1 MSSFFVHKKFR
12 ITTVGYNWFFCGN
25 MVSYLII
32 KENERMIV
40 LRSQIYN
47 REYRWMELVAW
58 AMHVFAAIFG
68 SFAKVLLFLF
78 LPISLLESVILER
91 MSRAQGYLLHIDAAM
106 GPSQTQMQEML
117 NMMANLLTQEF
128 LLYAVAMFLQPVG
141 AIAIAKMT
149 KQYIDGEKVE
159 AGKAISE
166 GLNHMPA
173 ILITGFI
180 YGALVLLGSFVIV
193 PGVYF
198 GIAWG
203 LYIYCIAFEEKK
215 GWDALRSSKALVQG
229 KWWRTFG
236 YLFLLGCVSVLWNSV
251 FELICSFFGEGM
263 MKNIV
268 YQFLCYIS
276 VGFVTVGECLLYLNR
291 KAVADG
297 ACVFDTGFV
306 NAYTAEEEEQPA
318 EPVEGTVDGLTE
330 EQTEETVLLEEK
342 KNENENK

>member
-1 MSSFFVHKKFR
+1 MA
-12 ITTVGYNWFFCGN
+12 
-25 MVSYLII
+25 L
-32 KENERMIV
+32 
-40 LRSQIYN
+40 
-47 REYRWMELVAW
+47 
-58 AMHVFAAIFG
+58 HVFSAMFG
-68 SFAKVLLFLF
+68 SFLKVLVFLF

-91 MSRAQGYLLHIDAAM
+91 MNQAQGYLLHIDATM

-117 NMMANLLTQEF
+117 NMLMNLLTQEF

-141 AIAIAKMT
+141 AIAIAKMV
-149 KQYIDGEKVE
+149 KQYMDGEKVQ

-166 GLNHMPA
+166 ALNHMPA

-193 PGVYF
+193 PGIYF

-203 LYIYCIAFEEKK
+203 LYTCCIAFEEKK

-236 YLFLLGCVSVLWNSV
+236 YLLLLACVSVLWNSV

-263 MKNIV
+263 ITNMV

-276 VGFVTVGECLLYLNR
+276 VGFVAVGECLLYLNR

-297 ACVFDTGFV
+297 ACVFGTGFV
-306 NAYTAEEEEQPA
+306 NAATAKTEDLPA
-318 EPVEGTVDGLTE
+318 EPVEGTVDGVAE
-330 EQTEETVLLEEK
+330 DQTEETGLREEK
-342 KNENENK
+342 KDESENK

>member
-1 MSSFFVHKKFR
+1 MRNEIYHRELKW
-12 ITTVGYNWFFCGN
+12 IE
-25 MVSYLII
+25 LI
-32 KENERMIV
+32 
-40 LRSQIYN
+40 
-47 REYRWMELVAW
+47 AG

-68 SFAKVLLFLF
+68 SFAKVLLFIF
-78 LPISLLESVILER
+78 LPISLLDSVILER
-91 MSRAQGYLLHIDAAM
+91 MVQAQGYLLHIDSTM
-106 GPSQTQMQEML
+106 GPSQTQIQEML
-117 NMMANLLTQEF
+117 YILGNLLTQEL

-141 AIAIAKMT
+141 VIAVAKMV
-149 KQYIDGEKVE
+149 KQYIDGEKIE

-166 GLNHMPA
+166 ALNQMPA
-173 ILITGFI
+173 ILITGFL
-180 YGALVLLGSFVIV
+180 YGVLVLLGSFVIV

-203 LYIYCIAFEEKK
+203 LYTCCIAFEEKK

-306 NAYTAEEEEQPA
+306 NAYAAEEEEQPA
-318 EPVEGTVDGLTE
+318 ESVEGTVDGLME

>member
-1 MSSFFVHKKFR
+1 
-12 ITTVGYNWFFCGN
+12 
-25 MVSYLII
+25 
-32 KENERMIV
+32 
-40 LRSQIYN
+40 
-47 REYRWMELVAW
+47 MELAAE
-58 AMHVFAAIFG
+58 AMHIFAAIFG
-68 SFAKVLLFLF
+68 SFVKVLLFIF

-91 MSRAQGYLLHIDAAM
+91 MNQAQGYLLHIDATM
-106 GPSQTQMQEML
+106 GFSQAQMQEML
-117 NMMANLLTQEF
+117 NMMVNLLTQEF
-128 LLYAVAMFLQPVG
+128 LLYAVTMFLQPVG
-141 AIAIAKMT
+141 VIAIAKMT
-149 KQYIDGEKVE
+149 KQYIEGEKIE

-166 GLNHMPA
+166 ALNHMPA

-203 LYIYCIAFEEKK
+203 LYTYCIAFEEKK

-251 FELICSFFGEGM
+251 FDLICSFFGEGM
-263 MKNIV
+263 LQNIV

-291 KAVADG
+291 KAVAEG
-297 ACVFDTGFV
+297 ACVFGTGIMDTR
-306 NAYTAEEEEQPA
+306 AAEAEDLPA
-318 EPVEGTVDGLTE
+318 EPVEGTVDGVTE
-330 EQTEETVLLEEK
+330 DQTEETGLLEEK
-342 KNENENK
+342 KDEKENK

>member
-1 MSSFFVHKKFR
+1 
-12 ITTVGYNWFFCGN
+12 
-25 MVSYLII
+25 
-32 KENERMIV
+32 
-40 LRSQIYN
+40 
-47 REYRWMELVAW
+47 MELIAG

-68 SFAKVLLFLF
+68 SFAKVLLFIF

-91 MSRAQGYLLHIDAAM
+91 MTQAQLWLLHVDGNMAV
-106 GPSQTQMQEML
+106 SQTQMQEML
-117 NMMANLLTQEF
+117 QMLGNLLTQEF

-141 AIAIAKMT
+141 VIAIAKMV
-149 KQYIDGEKVE
+149 KQYIDGERIE

-203 LYIYCIAFEEKK
+203 LYTCCIAFEDKK

-236 YLFLLGCVSVLWNSV
+236 YLFLLACVSVLWNSV
-251 FELICSFFGEGM
+251 FEMICSFFGEGM
-263 MKNIV
+263 MVNIV
-268 YQFLCYIS
+268 YQFLSYIS
-276 VGFVTVGECLLYLNR
+276 VGFVAVGECLLYLNR
-291 KAVADG
+291 KAVAEG
-297 ACVFDTGFV
+297 ACVFDTDYV
-306 NAYTAEEEEQPA
+306 NAYVVQEEDLPA
-318 EPVEGTVDGLTE
+318 EPVEGTVDGVTDDP
-330 EQTEETVLLEEK
+330 TEETDLLEEK
-342 KNENENK
+342 KNENEHK

>member
-1 MSSFFVHKKFR
+1 MDFLSKYAIIFR
-12 ITTVGYNWFFCGN
+12 
-25 MVSYLII
+25 
-32 KENERMIV
+32 KRKERMIR
-40 LRSQIYN
+40 LRNEIYH
-47 REYRWMELVAW
+47 RELNWMEQITMAL
-58 AMHVFAAIFG
+58 HVFSAMFG
-68 SFAKVLLFLF
+68 SFLKVLVFLF

-91 MSRAQGYLLHIDAAM
+91 MNQAQGYLLHIDATM

-117 NMMANLLTQEF
+117 NMLMNLLTQEF

-141 AIAIAKMT
+141 AIAIAKMV
-149 KQYIDGEKVE
+149 KQYMDGEKVQ

-166 GLNHMPA
+166 ALNHMPA

-193 PGVYF
+193 PGIYF

-203 LYIYCIAFEEKK
+203 LYTCCIAFEEKK

-236 YLFLLGCVSVLWNSV
+236 YLLLLACVSVLWNSV

-263 MKNIV
+263 ITNMV

-276 VGFVTVGECLLYLNR
+276 VGFVAVGECLLYLNR

-297 ACVFDTGFV
+297 ACVFGTGFV
-306 NAYTAEEEEQPA
+306 NAATAKTEELPA
-318 EPVEGTVDGLTE
+318 EPVEGTVDGVAE
-330 EQTEETVLLEEK
+330 DQTEETGLREEK
-342 KNENENK
+342 KDESENK